1 MWFPEHGSNLWKTWR
16 LLWFEGHWRWH
27 RGRMFRVA
35 VGLRNGWPGVNE
47 ESPRKPIRVVLWK
60 LLTDWTMNLTKRMK
74 VKKWKDLAWF
84 VGELKQRI
92 NFSCD
97 ILREDKVN
105 IKKARTEKVTETED
119 EATRALEREQ
129 IITYFFLWHCRGNF
143 SRIKWQ
149 HWSQE
154 ERRDGDNA
162 GNLLRSCAA
171 WMQKIIFF
179 PTTIKQDRH
188 AR

>member
-1 MWFPEHGSNLWKTWR
+1 
-16 LLWFEGHWRWH
+16 
-27 RGRMFRVA
+27 MFCVA

-74 VKKWKDLAWF
+74 VNKWKDLAWF

-105 IKKARTEKVTETED
+105 IKRARTEKVTETED

-129 IITYFFLWHCRGNF
+129 IIT
-143 SRIKWQ
+143 
-149 HWSQE
+149 
-154 ERRDGDNA
+154 D
-162 GNLLRSCAA
+162 
-171 WMQKIIFF
+171 IFV
-179 PTTIKQDRH
+179 
-188 AR
+188 